1 MEQNRNIEMSRVR
14 VKGSVRRNT
23 LLRTATRP
31 SINTGDFPSQPQSD
45 AAVKP
50 RALARVALLATGTL
64 RRRVLL
70 SLFVQD
76 DEMRLLHRQQKFVE
90 EIEVDELADNT
101 VAV

>member
-1 MEQNRNIEMSRVR
+1 
-14 VKGSVRRNT
+14 
-23 LLRTATRP
+23 
-31 SINTGDFPSQPQSD
+31 
-45 AAVKP
+45 
-50 RALARVALLATGTL
+50 
-64 RRRVLL
+64 L